1 MVGRTPSSVP
11 SGQPCLCGT
20 PQRNILRRGLLW
32 QQESQKYLVR
42 FLGQCILLLKQHY
55 VFFHLFIHLFSSVVL
70 RSKPYVTKKIDR

>member
-42 FLGQCILLLKQHY
+42 FLGQCILLLKQCI
-55 VFFHLFIHLFSSVVL
+55 FSFIYSFIFIGSV
-70 RSKPYVTKKIDR
+70 KMIDNEFE